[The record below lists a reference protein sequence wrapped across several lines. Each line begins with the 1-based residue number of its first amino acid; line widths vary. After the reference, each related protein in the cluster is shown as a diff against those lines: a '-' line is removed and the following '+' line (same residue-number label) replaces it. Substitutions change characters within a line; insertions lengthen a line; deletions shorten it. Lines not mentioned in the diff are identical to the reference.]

1 MRRTTTKRTLALTAT
16 ALMGLGLA
24 ACGGSGDTG
33 TPDAGE
39 LTSGPITIWYSNNQ
53 QEVAWGE
60 DMVAAWNEAN
70 PDQEITAQEIP
81 AGTSSEEVI
90 AAAITAGNAPCIVM
104 NTAPVAVP
112 QFQQMGGLVPLDTF
126 EDGAEYIESR
136 SGEVAE
142 QYKSADGQ
150 YYQLPWKSNPVVL
163 YYNKDMFTEAGLDPE
178 NPPLGTQD
186 ELLETSRT
194 LVESGAAEY
203 AMWPSPA
210 GEFFQSWFDF
220 YPFYAAATGGTQ
232 LVEEGEATFNSEEG
246 TAVAEMW
253 RTMYE
258 EGLSSQEAYTGD
270 SFVDKKAAIAISGP
284 WAIPVYG
291 DKVNWGTAPVP
302 GLEEGAETSTFSD
315 AKNMAIYSACDNKQT
330 AWEVMKFAT
339 SEDQDRA
346 LLEATGQ
353 MPIRQDLT
361 GSYPD
366 YFEAN
371 PAYVEFA
378 DQASR
383 AVEVPNVPNSVE
395 VWQTFRDAWGSSVI
409 FGNESID
416 DAFSGAAEEINTL
429 VSE

>member
-1 MRRTTTKRTLALTAT
+1 MTRYTKRTLAITAT
-16 ALMGLGLA
+16 AIMGLGLA
-24 ACGGSGDTG
+24 ACGGGGGGAAGD
-33 TPDAGE
+33 GE

-60 DMVAAWNEAN
+60 AMVEAWNADN
-70 PDQEITAQEIP
+70 PDQEVTAQEIP

-112 QFQQMGGLVPLDTF
+112 QFEEMGGLVPLDTF
-126 EDGAEYIESR
+126 DDGVEYVESR

-163 YYNKDMFTEAGLDPE
+163 YYNKDIFEAAGLDPE
-178 NPPLGTQD
+178 NPALGTQD

-210 GEFFQSWFDF
+210 GEFYQSWFDF
-220 YPFYAAATGGTQ
+220 YPFFAAASGGSQ
-232 LVEEGEATFNSEEG
+232 LVVDGEAAFNSEEG
-246 TAVAEMW
+246 KAVASMW
-253 RTMYE
+253 QTMYE

-270 SFVDKKAAIAISGP
+270 SFVDGKAAIAISGP

-291 DKVNWGTAPVP
+291 DDVNWGTAPVP
-302 GLEEGAETSTFSD
+302 GLTEGDESYTFSD

-330 AWEVMKFAT
+330 AWDLMKFAT
-339 SEDQDRA
+339 SEEQDGA

-353 MPIRQDLT
+353 MPIRADLT
-361 GSYPD
+361 EAYAE

-371 PAYVEFA
+371 PAYTEFA

-395 VWQTFRDAWGSSVI
+395 IWQTFRDAYGASVI
-409 FGNESID
+409 FSNETVD
-416 DAFSGAAEEINTL
+416 DAFTTAAEEISTL
-429 VSE
+429 ATEE

>member
-1 MRRTTTKRTLALTAT
+1 MTRYTKRALAITAT
-16 ALMGLGLA
+16 AMMGLGLA
-24 ACGGSGDTG
+24 ACGGSGG
-33 TPDAGE
+33 DAAGDGE

-60 DMVAAWNEAN
+60 SMVEAWNADN
-70 PDQEITAQEIP
+70 PDQEVTAQEIP

-112 QFQQMGGLVPLDTF
+112 QFEEMGGLVPLDTF
-126 EDGAEYIESR
+126 EDGVEYVESR

-163 YYNKDMFTEAGLDPE
+163 YYNKDMFEAAGLDPE
-178 NPPLGTQD
+178 NPALGTQD

-194 LVESGAAEY
+194 LVESGVADY

-210 GEFFQSWFDF
+210 GEFYQSWFDF
-220 YPFYAAATGGTQ
+220 YPFFAAATGGSQ
-232 LVEEGEATFNSEEG
+232 LVVDGEAAFNTEEGK
-246 TAVAEMW
+246 AVAGMW
-253 RTMYE
+253 QTMYE

-270 SFVDKKAAIAISGP
+270 SFVDGKAAIAISGP

-291 DKVNWGTAPVP
+291 DDVNWGTAPVP
-302 GLEEGAETSTFSD
+302 GLAEGDESYTFSD

-330 AWEVMKFAT
+330 AWELMKFAS
-339 SEDQDRA
+339 SEEQDGA

-353 MPIRQDLT
+353 MPIRADLT
-361 GSYPD
+361 DAYAE

-371 PAYVEFA
+371 PAYTEFA

-395 VWQTFRDAWGSSVI
+395 IWQTFRDAYGASVI
-409 FGNESID
+409 FGNETVD
-416 DAFSGAAEEINTL
+416 DAFTQAAEEITSL
-429 VSE
+429 ASEE

>member
-1 MRRTTTKRTLALTAT
+1 MTRYTKRALAITAT
-16 ALMGLGLA
+16 AMMGLGLA
-24 ACGGSGDTG
+24 ACGGGGGDAAS
-33 TPDAGE
+33 DGE

-60 DMVAAWNEAN
+60 AMVEAWNADN
-70 PDQEITAQEIP
+70 PDQEVTAQEIP

-112 QFQQMGGLVPLDTF
+112 QFEEMGGLVPLDTF
-126 EDGAEYIESR
+126 EDGVEYVESR

-163 YYNKDMFTEAGLDPE
+163 YYNKDMFEAAGLDPE
-178 NPPLGTQD
+178 NPALGTQD

-194 LVESGAAEY
+194 LVESGEAEY

-210 GEFFQSWFDF
+210 GEFYQSWFDF
-220 YPFYAAATGGTQ
+220 YPFFAAASGGSQ
-232 LVEEGEATFNSEEG
+232 LVVDGEAAFNTEEGK
-246 TAVAEMW
+246 AVAGMW
-253 RTMYE
+253 QTMYE

-270 SFVDKKAAIAISGP
+270 SFVDGKAAIAISGP

-291 DKVNWGTAPVP
+291 DDVNWGTAPVP
-302 GLEEGAETSTFSD
+302 GLAEGDESYTFSD

-330 AWEVMKFAT
+330 AWDLMKFAT
-339 SEDQDRA
+339 SEEQDGA

-353 MPIRQDLT
+353 MPIRADL
-361 GSYPD
+361 SEAYAEYFAANPD
-366 YFEAN
+366 YT
-371 PAYVEFA
+371 EFA

-395 VWQTFRDAWGSSVI
+395 IWQTFRDAYGASVI
-409 FGNESID
+409 FGNETVD
-416 DAFSGAAEEINTL
+416 DAFTTAAEEITTL
-429 VSE
+429 ASEE

>member
-1 MRRTTTKRTLALTAT
+1 MTRYTKRALAITAT
-16 ALMGLGLA
+16 AMMGLGLA
-24 ACGGSGDTG
+24 ACGGSGG
-33 TPDAGE
+33 DAAGDGE

-60 DMVAAWNEAN
+60 SMVEAWNADN
-70 PDQEITAQEIP
+70 PDQEVTAQEIP

-112 QFQQMGGLVPLDTF
+112 QFEEMGGLVPLDTF
-126 EDGAEYIESR
+126 EDGVEYVESR

-163 YYNKDMFTEAGLDPE
+163 YYNKDMFEEAGLDPE
-178 NPPLGTQD
+178 NPALGTQD

-194 LVESGAAEY
+194 LVESGAADY

-210 GEFFQSWFDF
+210 GEFYQSWFDF
-220 YPFYAAATGGTQ
+220 YPFFAAATGGSQ
-232 LVEEGEATFNSEEG
+232 LVVDGEAAFNTDEG
-246 TAVAEMW
+246 KAVAGMW
-253 RTMYE
+253 QSMYE

-270 SFVDKKAAIAISGP
+270 SFVDGKAAIAISGP

-291 DKVNWGTAPVP
+291 DDVNWGTAPVP
-302 GLEEGAETSTFSD
+302 GLAEGDESHTFSD

-330 AWEVMKFAT
+330 AWDLMKFAT
-339 SEDQDRA
+339 SEEQDGA

-353 MPIRQDLT
+353 MPIRADLT
-361 GSYPD
+361 EAYSE
-366 YFEAN
+366 YFDAN
-371 PAYVEFA
+371 PAYTEFA

-395 VWQTFRDAWGSSVI
+395 IWQTFRDAYGASVI
-409 FGNESID
+409 FGNETVD
-416 DAFSGAAEEINTL
+416 DAFTAAAEEISSL
-429 VSE
+429 ASEE

>member
-1 MRRTTTKRTLALTAT
+1 MTRYTTRALAITAT
-16 ALMGLGLA
+16 AMMGLGLA
-24 ACGGSGDTG
+24 ACGGGGGEAAGD
-33 TPDAGE
+33 GE

-60 DMVAAWNEAN
+60 AMVEAWNADN
-70 PDQEITAQEIP
+70 PDQEVTAQEIP

-112 QFQQMGGLVPLDTF
+112 QFQEMGGLVPLDTF
-126 EDGAEYIESR
+126 EDGVEYVESR
-136 SGEVAE
+136 SGDVAE

-163 YYNKDMFTEAGLDPE
+163 YYNKDLFEAAGLDPE
-178 NPPLGTQD
+178 NPALGTQD

-210 GEFFQSWFDF
+210 GEFYQSWFDF
-220 YPFYAAATGGTQ
+220 YPFFAAASGGSQ
-232 LVEEGEATFNSEEG
+232 LVVDGEAAFNTEEGK
-246 TAVAEMW
+246 AVAGMW
-253 RTMYE
+253 QTMYE

-270 SFVDKKAAIAISGP
+270 SFVDGQAAIAISGP

-291 DKVNWGTAPVP
+291 DDVNWGTAPVP
-302 GLEEGAETSTFSD
+302 GLAEGDESYTFSD

-330 AWEVMKFAT
+330 AWDLMKFAT
-339 SEDQDRA
+339 SEEQDGA

-353 MPIRQDLT
+353 MPIRSDLT
-361 GSYPD
+361 EAYAE

-371 PAYVEFA
+371 PAYTEFA

-395 VWQTFRDAWGSSVI
+395 IWQTFRDGYGASVI
-409 FGNESID
+409 FGNETVD
-416 DAFSGAAEEINTL
+416 DAFTTAAEEITNL
-429 VSE
+429 ASEQ

>member
-1 MRRTTTKRTLALTAT
+1 MTRYTKRALAITAT
-16 ALMGLGLA
+16 AMMGLGLA
-24 ACGGSGDTG
+24 ACGGGGGDAAG
-33 TPDAGE
+33 DGE

-60 DMVAAWNEAN
+60 SMVEAWNADN
-70 PDQEITAQEIP
+70 PDQEVTAQEIP

-112 QFQQMGGLVPLDTF
+112 QFEEMGGLVPLDTF
-126 EDGAEYIESR
+126 EDGVEYVESR

-142 QYKSADGQ
+142 QYQSADGQ

-163 YYNKDMFTEAGLDPE
+163 YYNKDMFEAAGLDPE
-178 NPPLGTQD
+178 NPALGTQD

-194 LVESGAAEY
+194 LVESGAADY

-210 GEFFQSWFDF
+210 GEFYQSWFDF
-220 YPFYAAATGGTQ
+220 YPFFAAATGGSQ
-232 LVEEGEATFNSEEG
+232 LVVDGEAAFNTDEG
-246 TAVAEMW
+246 KAVAGMW
-253 RTMYE
+253 QTMYE

-270 SFVDKKAAIAISGP
+270 SFVDGKAAIAISGP

-291 DKVNWGTAPVP
+291 DDVNWGTAPVP
-302 GLEEGAETSTFSD
+302 GLAEGDESYTFSD

-330 AWEVMKFAT
+330 AWDLMKFAS
-339 SEDQDRA
+339 SEEQDGA

-353 MPIRQDLT
+353 MPIRADLT
-361 GSYPD
+361 DAYAE

-371 PAYVEFA
+371 PAYTEFA
-378 DQASR
+378 DQATR

-395 VWQTFRDAWGSSVI
+395 IWQTFRDAYGASVI
-409 FGNESID
+409 FGNETVD
-416 DAFSGAAEEINTL
+416 DAFTQAAEEITSL
-429 VSE
+429 ASEE